1 MSNQRRG
8 QLTTFLIKT
17 ADKAVFVPEVD
28 LLLTETKAADESV
41 VSLALQCAW
50 GVEDM
55 IWRVIDSVRR
65 NLFVLKQIRFGWT
78 CN

>member
-8 QLTTFLIKT
+8 QLATFLIKT

-41 VSLALQCAW
+41 VSLAL
-50 GVEDM
+50 
-55 IWRVIDSVRR
+55 
-65 NLFVLKQIRFGWT
+65 
-78 CN
+78 